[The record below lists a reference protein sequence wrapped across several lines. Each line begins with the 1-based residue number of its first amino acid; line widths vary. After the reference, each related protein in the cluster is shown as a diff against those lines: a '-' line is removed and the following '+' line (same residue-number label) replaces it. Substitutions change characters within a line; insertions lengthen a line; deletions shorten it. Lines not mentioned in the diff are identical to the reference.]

1 MTSVPARN
9 DASLDPCNVQGG
21 IETWSCTPAFA
32 LELVVGEDGYT
43 SFQPSFPQL
52 EDVCLQALDQCVSA
66 TNAIP
71 RVGST
76 SGKGMVTELQL
87 HHMNW

>member
-1 MTSVPARN
+1 MQEQV
-9 DASLDPCNVQGG
+9 
-21 IETWSCTPAFA
+21 ETWACTPAFA
-32 LELVVGEDGYT
+32 VELVVGEDGYT

-76 SGKGMVTELQL
+76 SGKGNTTGLELYL
-87 HHMNW
+87 PLLT